1 MYSHKD
7 LPKRYRE
14 GVIKIYLIFSLQ
26 HLEEFSENDRLYHN
40 FLLFLFFLQNIYET
54 KIFPLVYLEEKKK
67 IETNISKTRLMKY
80 KKKIMLYVYNL
91 LSKVHL

>member
-54 KIFPLVYLEEKKK
+54 KIFPLVYLEKK

-80 KKKIMLYVYNL
+80 KKKIMIYVYI
-91 LSKVHL
+91 